1 MHHIS
6 SIGEQFL
13 QETLC
18 VLKEYRD
25 DALASLDSLQKKLQ
39 NSPSGNLRVQPH
51 KKSFQYYIITALGD
65 TKGTYLPRK
74 DIRKARAI
82 AQRDYNAAAAAILK
96 KDITTLDNFLAAFH
110 PEELGNAFTG
120 LHPGRRVLVAP
131 AREPDED
138 YIARWRHLPYTGKP
152 FEINAPEH
160 HTASGVRVRSKS
172 EIIIAD
178 ALDRADIPY
187 RYEYPTS
194 VKGWGTLYPDFT
206 CLDVRTRKE
215 IIWEH
220 FGLMDDPNY
229 AEIAIQKIA
238 RYAASGYTLGKDLI
252 ATFESGST
260 PLSAKQ
266 VQNYIKAYFKK
277 RTT

>member
-96 KDITTLDNFLAAFH
+96 KDITTLDNFLTAFH

-131 AREPDED
+131 ARNPKSSSQTPSTAQTFPTATNTPRASRAGAHSTRTSPASTFAP
-138 YIARWRHLPYTGKP
+138 AR
-152 FEINAPEH
+152 
-160 HTASGVRVRSKS
+160 KS
-172 EIIIAD
+172 
-178 ALDRADIPY
+178 
-187 RYEYPTS
+187 
-194 VKGWGTLYPDFT
+194 
-206 CLDVRTRKE
+206 
-215 IIWEH
+215 
-220 FGLMDDPNY
+220 
-229 AEIAIQKIA
+229 
-238 RYAASGYTLGKDLI
+238 
-252 ATFESGST
+252 SGST
-260 PLSAKQ
+260 SA
-266 VQNYIKAYFKK
+266 
-277 RTT
+277 